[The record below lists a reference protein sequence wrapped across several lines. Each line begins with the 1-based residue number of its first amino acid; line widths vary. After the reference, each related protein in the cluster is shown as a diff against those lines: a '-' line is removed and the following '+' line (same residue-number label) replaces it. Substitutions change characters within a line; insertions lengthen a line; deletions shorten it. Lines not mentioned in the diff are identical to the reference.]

1 MNVLVQKTIIP
12 YSYPVLMIVNA
23 DLHIHSRFSMAVS
36 QKMILSV
43 LSKEATKKGV
53 SLVGTGDC
61 LHPAWLKE
69 IKEMQKADEGTF
81 ELNKTRFILTTELED
96 TMRVHHLLFFPSIS
110 SVEDFI
116 RKIKNKTNLE
126 IDGRPKLC
134 LDGDQIAEYAKEV
147 GALIGPS
154 HAFTPWTAIY
164 AYHNSLESCY
174 GDLTGYVSFAE
185 LGLSADSDYADRI
198 KELGRLTFLTNSDA
212 HSPYPLRLAREFN
225 RFDVEEAN
233 FENIKNAI
241 LRKKGKIVLNVGL
254 PPQEGKYNESACIKC
269 YKHYLL
275 MEAVMKKWR
284 CPCGGT
290 IKKGVKDRVE
300 ELSDYPEPVHP
311 DYRPRYLHLI
321 PLAEIIAKAMDT
333 TPLTKTVFAEWN
345 NLIKKFGNEVNVLVD
360 APMDEIRESTNERIA
375 DAITAFR
382 GNRVIIHPGGGGRY
396 GMIELSVDEAKQAHK
411 TVKGQK
417 SLFDF

>member
-1 MNVLVQKTIIP
+1 MDKEKT
-12 YSYPVLMIVNA
+12 Y
-23 DLHIHSRFSMAVS
+23 
-36 QKMILSV
+36 
-43 LSKEATKKGV
+43 
-53 SLVGTGDC
+53 
-61 LHPAWLKE
+61 
-69 IKEMQKADEGTF
+69 
-81 ELNKTRFILTTELED
+81 
-96 TMRVHHLLFFPSIS
+96 
-110 SVEDFI
+110 
-116 RKIKNKTNLE
+116 
-126 IDGRPKLC
+126 
-134 LDGDQIAEYAKEV
+134 
-147 GALIGPS
+147 
-154 HAFTPWTAIY
+154 
-164 AYHNSLESCY
+164 
-174 GDLTGYVSFAE
+174 
-185 LGLSADSDYADRI
+185 
-198 KELGRLTFLTNSDA
+198 
-212 HSPYPLRLAREFN
+212 
-225 RFDVEEAN
+225 
-233 FENIKNAI
+233 ENIKNAI